1 MRIHWLKLNC
11 QEQKEQKNTK
21 GQLVS
26 KRPFWCLQ
34 IFQKTN
40 KFFSRIST
48 LACKK
53 RSNKERLGHFIP
65 LIGGF
70 YFDSLTLL
78 FYLTSS

>member
-40 KFFSRIST
+40 KFFSRISA
-48 LACKK
+48 LAFKK
-53 RSNKERLGHFIP
+53 RSSQK
-65 LIGGF
+65 
-70 YFDSLTLL
+70 
-78 FYLTSS
+78 SSVKDKVIYTKYSKH